1 MYGHFTIH
9 RPLGRTL
16 RGIAALLC
24 MLAALGCSTSTQDE
38 DIRKKVDYHYRLA
51 NTSFYEHNIPGALR
65 ELTQCLKLDPEHAD
79 AHHLMGMIFFGRRE
93 YSESENHFR
102 QALELRP
109 AFHEARNNLGA
120 VLLAEKRWRDAIEVL
135 KPLVGATLYGTPW
148 LVHNNLGHANH
159 QLKRRRKAMHH
170 YKQALFHN
178 PKCCLGYANL
188 GTLYREIG
196 DAEMALDYLGRA
208 TTKCEKFAE
217 PHFQLGQLYE
227 HIGQH
232 ATARAQYRECYK
244 DAPESPL
251 GRRCRRRM

>member
-1 MYGHFTIH
+1 MCRKPTQGA
-9 RPLGRTL
+9 LGRRL
-16 RGIAALLC
+16 EMIVPVLVLLC
-24 MLAALGCSTSTQDE
+24 LSACAAMSKDE
-38 DIRKKVDYHYRLA
+38 DQAKKIDYHYRLA

-65 ELTQCLKLDPEHAD
+65 ELTLCLKLDPKHAD

-102 QALELRP
+102 TALDLRP

-120 VLLAEKRWRDAIEVL
+120 VLLAEKRWRDAVEVL

-148 LVHNNLGHANH
+148 LVHNNLGYAYH
-159 QLKRRRKAMHH
+159 QLLKRRQAMHH

-178 PKCCLGYANL
+178 PKFCLGYANL
-188 GTLYREIG
+188 GTLYGELG
-196 DAEMALDYLGRA
+196 DEELAVDYLGRA
-208 TTKCEKFAE
+208 TEKCEKFAE
-217 PHFQLGQLYE
+217 PHFQLGRLYE
-227 HIGQH
+227 RIGEH
-232 ATARAQYRECYK
+232 ATARAQYKQCYK